1 MGRRP
6 SLPFFCPIQ
15 NYLWSLIKDMATIDK
30 NVFQKAIRANNNPI
44 RMMPDFIIIGTQKG
58 GTTSLY
64 RYLIEHPCI
73 APIYI
78 KEPHFFDIYF
88 YKGLHWYRA
97 HFPTSCRKILCQA
110 RPEARSDYRRSK
122 SNYLFHP
129 QAARRVAKTLPR
141 ARLIVLLRNP
151 IDRAY
156 SQYQHQTRQE
166 GVQPLTFE
174 EALECEEK
182 RLAGEE
188 EKMLKDEKYFSFNHR
203 HYSYLARS
211 KYIEQLPAWMN
222 IFPREQ
228 FLILSS
234 EDLYA
239 DPKAIVKQTLEF
251 LDLPTRGLSKEYK
264 AFNDAKYAKMAP
276 ETRARLS
283 STSNHI
289 MRACTSTWSRFG
301 WDK

>member
-1 MGRRP
+1 
-6 SLPFFCPIQ
+6 
-15 NYLWSLIKDMATIDK
+15 MATIDK
-30 NVFQKAIRANNNPI
+30 NVFQKAFRASTKPI

-88 YKGLHWYRA
+88 YKGLQWYRA
-97 HFPTSCRKILCQA
+97 HFPTTVGKYYA
-110 RPEARSDYRRSK
+110 RHIQKHDLITGEASPY
-122 SNYLFHP
+122 YLFHP
-129 QAARRVAKTLPR
+129 QAARRVAKTLPK

-156 SQYQHQTRQE
+156 SQYQHQTRQR
-166 GVQPLTFE
+166 GVEPLTFE

-188 EKMLKDEKYFSFNHR
+188 EKLLKDDKYCSFNHR

-211 KYIEQLPAWMN
+211 KYIEQLPTWMS
-222 IFPREQ
+222 IFPKEQ
-228 FLILSS
+228 FLIHGGMRRGTDAVYSYLAENTKIGPGYRKEVDVFDVYLA
-234 EDLYA
+234 EDLQWDRAHFPSYIHKYQA
-239 DPKAIVKQTLEF
+239 E
-251 LDLPTRGLSKEYK
+251 GLQNHSVNPGQASPY
-264 AFNDAKYAKMAP
+264 
-276 ETRARLS
+276 RLS
-283 STSNHI
+283 HPH
-289 MRACTSTWSRFG
+289 A
-301 WDK
+301 